1 MRKPHEG
8 AVWKVLSVTTYIQH
22 RFTVPSI
29 LAQFKSIQNYFS
41 CMAPLYSAFTEPTVQ
56 ILQPFSNRFLFGLLF
71 PLHHS
76 ILLFFLYRFTRSG
89 CYLEAESNNMYNAAF
104 DLFSFPWC
112 VFKGC
117 PCCREGIHSSL
128 RLVFYFMSL
137 HFTHLSRNIW
147 LGHVWGIKCSSSH
160 IGKSQSKERSYF
172 TTVFLCYWLNF
183 GFMVI
188 LDTSK
193 LLSSQCAI
201 TIRMING
208 AFYILVFEIQS
219 GFHSAAF

>member
-1 MRKPHEG
+1 
-8 AVWKVLSVTTYIQH
+8 
-22 RFTVPSI
+22 
-29 LAQFKSIQNYFS
+29 
-41 CMAPLYSAFTEPTVQ
+41 MAFLYSAFTEPAVQ
-56 ILQPFSNRFLFGLLF
+56 ILQPFRNRFLFGLLF

-76 ILLFFLYRFTRSG
+76 ILFFFLYRFTHSG
-89 CYLEAESNNMYNAAF
+89 CYLEAEPNNMYNAAF

-117 PCCREGIHSSL
+117 RCCREGIHSSL

-137 HFTHLSRNIW
+137 HFTYSPICPGTFGWVTYEALSVPVAT
-147 LGHVWGIKCSSSH
+147 LEKA
-160 IGKSQSKERSYF
+160 SQKREAILLLF
-172 TTVFLCYWLNF
+172 FFFLCYWLNF

-201 TIRMING
+201 TIQMING
-208 AFYILVFEIQS
+208 AFYILVFETQS
-219 GFHSAAF
+219 VFHSAAF